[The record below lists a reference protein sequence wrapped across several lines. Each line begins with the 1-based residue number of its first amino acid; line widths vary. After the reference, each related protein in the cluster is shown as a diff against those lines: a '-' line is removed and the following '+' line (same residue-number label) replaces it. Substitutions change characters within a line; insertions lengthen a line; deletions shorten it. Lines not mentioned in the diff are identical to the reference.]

1 MWPSRLVPPGA
12 VLVLGV
18 LLGMLAACA
27 KPLGP
32 VGPLPAGRH
41 VNIVAARCIICHGL
55 ELVAQQ
61 RQDRAG
67 WEVIV
72 NRMDTYG
79 VPISPEDKVV
89 ILDYLTK
96 QLGP

>member
-1 MWPSRLVPPGA
+1 MSAALIV
-12 VLVLGV
+12 GV
-18 LLGMLAACA
+18 LLGVVVGCA
-27 KPLGP
+27 PPPGP
-32 VGPLPAGRH
+32 IGPLPAGRH
-41 VNIVAARCIICHGL
+41 VDVVAARCVICHGL

-79 VPISPEDKVV
+79 VPIPPEDKTV
-89 ILDYLTK
+89 ILDYLAAR
-96 QLGP
+96 LGP

>member
-1 MWPSRLVPPGA
+1 MWRRHLLLLAGA
-12 VLVLGV
+12 LVLGV
-18 LLGMLAACA
+18 ILGCA
-27 KPLGP
+27 RPQGP
-32 VGPLPAGRH
+32 IGPLPAGRH
-41 VNIVAARCIICHGL
+41 VDVVASRCIICHGL

-72 NRMDTYG
+72 DRMATYG
-79 VPISPEDKVV
+79 VPIQPEDKKM
-89 ILDYLTK
+89 ILDYLAK